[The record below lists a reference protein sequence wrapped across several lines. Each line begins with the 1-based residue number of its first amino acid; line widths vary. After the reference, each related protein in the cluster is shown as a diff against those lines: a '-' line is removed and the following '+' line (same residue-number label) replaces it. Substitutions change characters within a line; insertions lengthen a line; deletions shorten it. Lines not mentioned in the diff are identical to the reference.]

1 MRRMIAPILI
11 LLLCV
16 IAVPTVNAAQSCQIV
31 IPGWSFTQLIAL
43 ENSEAASGMYCPM
56 NMGSTYTGFMSDICV
71 DTLGKVNTGAHNLC
85 TLALKQNAWFPEII
99 ETNGKAWGFPAWKT
113 MNSSSYNMV
122 FANNTAGQ
130 DSVVF
135 RYPGCIGN
143 KIIFAVYDSAVA
155 YSWKVIYHA
164 NKPRFMAMPT
174 FQGN

>member
-31 IPGWSFTQLIAL
+31 IPGWSFTQLNTL
-43 ENSEAASGMYCPM
+43 MNSEAASGMYCPM
-56 NMGSTYTGFMSDICV
+56 NLSSTITGFMSDLCV
-71 DTLGKVNTGAHNLC
+71 ETLAAATGTTRNLC
-85 TLALKQNAWFPEII
+85 TLSLKQNAWFPEII
-99 ETNGKAWGFPAWKT
+99 ETNGKAWGFPMWKT
-113 MNSSSYNMV
+113 MNSSTYNVV

-130 DSVVF
+130 DSCVY

-143 KIIFAVYDSAVA
+143 KIVFAKYDSAVA